1 MTYQLERTLERHNEN
16 IQDSVFQVRVY
27 LNEGGG
33 YLLNTEVLNQMC
45 ENIQTTDLP
54 SAVRHLKKA
63 KILIMELETIVKLE
77 EKRRMRSSVLEEEQK
92 RGNVRKELKVAR
104 KKERAEKLR
113 VNPYT
118 IETRRRT
125 NGIAGITASTSELET
140 STPETSGHPHND

>member
-1 MTYQLERTLERHNEN
+1 MTYQLERKLERHNEN
-16 IQDSVFQVRVY
+16 IRDSVFQVRSY

-77 EKRRMRSSVLEEEQK
+77 EKRRMRSSELEEEQK
-92 RGNVRKELKVAR
+92 RGNVRKELLPSSP
-104 KKERAEKLR
+104 AEPGEGNL
-113 VNPYT
+113 
-118 IETRRRT
+118 
-125 NGIAGITASTSELET
+125 AQM
-140 STPETSGHPHND
+140 

>member
-1 MTYQLERTLERHNEN
+1 M
-16 IQDSVFQVRVY
+16 
-27 LNEGGG
+27 NEGGG

-63 KILIMELETIVKLE
+63 KNLITELEELVKFEENRRMTSTELE
-77 EKRRMRSSVLEEEQK
+77 EQQK
-92 RGNVRKELKVAR
+92 CGKVKKELKEAR

-113 VNPYT
+113 ASPYT

-140 STPETSGHPHND
+140 STPEKSGHPHND